1 MNGDIYSAGFIIL
14 PAGLKFP
21 TVVIPFLDWLKTQ
34 SEDHKITIPR
44 CEMSDYNG
52 RSVRHDNW
60 KSTTGSGLSRNSNGQ
75 LKLAAE
81 SRELQVLTP
90 VNAVRYCQ
98 HTRNKRM

>member
-52 RSVRHDNW
+52 RVVRQLITANTPTLMPSSNSLGKYD
-60 KSTTGSGLSRNSNGQ
+60 KESYSRTILSEAYQ
-75 LKLAAE
+75 I
-81 SRELQVLTP
+81 
-90 VNAVRYCQ
+90 
-98 HTRNKRM
+98 